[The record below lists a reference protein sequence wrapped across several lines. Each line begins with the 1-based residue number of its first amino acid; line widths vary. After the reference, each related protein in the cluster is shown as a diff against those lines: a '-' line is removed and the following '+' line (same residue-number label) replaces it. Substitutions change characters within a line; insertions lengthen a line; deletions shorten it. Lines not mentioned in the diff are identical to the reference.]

1 MFVAAVVLFFQT
13 AFVGGLLFFQL
24 FGCRFGTVAP
34 IGADGTV
41 DGGSRLGDGLLFVE

>member
-13 AFVGGLLFFQL
+13 AFVSGLLFFQL
-24 FGCRFGTVAP
+24 LGRGFGTVAP